1 MQADFASWRARIS
14 PNRVALTTGSGDL
27 TYAAL
32 NDRAERTAAL
42 LHARGVERGDRVAI
56 LAHNSTAHFDLILA
70 APKLGFIAAPFNTR
84 LTAEEQRALLEKT
97 APSLLIFGPEHAKL
111 VEALDGTIGCPRLS
125 LAEYEQALNT
135 QTPGVSAVKIAPD
148 DPHLMLFTGGTT
160 GLPKGALL
168 PHRQTFYNALNT
180 VYAWGLGP
188 DDAVIQATPAFHAAV
203 NALAIPLLHAGG
215 RVIIQHHF
223 DPAEYL
229 HLVEATRPTI
239 LFLVPTMYAMLAA
252 EPAFAHTDFS
262 SVRWAISG
270 GAACP
275 EPLAKRFMARGIQ
288 FRQGYGLTEAGVNC
302 FTIEQNEATQYPDAV
317 GRPMPYSEMKIVSE
331 DGREAA
337 DGTVGELYI
346 RGPHVFLGYYNEPAE
361 TQLVLRPDGWLAT
374 GDFAT
379 RDAAGLFR
387 IVGRKKEMFISGGEN
402 IFPNE
407 IEAALFAHPLVQEC
421 AVVPMPHEKW
431 GEVGCAFVVATG
443 AIDEE
448 ALRAFLTQRLARYKV
463 PKRFVFLA
471 ELPKSAAGKILKTAL
486 RKEYA

>member
-1 MQADFASWRARIS
+1 MQVDFASWRARIS

-32 NDRAERTAAL
+32 NERAKRAAAL
-42 LHARGVERGDRVAI
+42 LRGYGVNPGDRVAL
-56 LAHNSTAHFDLILA
+56 LAHNSVAHFDLMLA
-70 APKLGFIAAPFNTR
+70 ASKSGFIATPFNTR
-84 LTAEEQRALLEKT
+84 LTTEEQRALLEKT
-97 APSLLIFGPEHAKL
+97 TPSLLIYGAEHAEM
-111 VEALDGTIGCPRLS
+111 VEALASSLGCPRVS
-125 LAEYEQALNT
+125 LDDYEQALAT
-135 QTPGVSAVKIAPD
+135 QPPRISAVEIEPD

-203 NALAIPLLHAGG
+203 NALAVPLLHAGG
-215 RVIIQHHF
+215 RVIMQHQF

-252 EPAFAHTDFS
+252 EPAFEHTDFS

-275 EPLAKRFMARGIQ
+275 EPLAQRFVARGIH

-302 FTIEQNEATQYPDAV
+302 FTIEQDEAMRYPDAV
-317 GRPMPYSEMKIVSE
+317 GRPMPYSEMKIVTE
-331 DGREAA
+331 NGAEAPP
-337 DGTVGELYI
+337 GTVGELYI
-346 RGPHVFLGYYNEPAE
+346 RGRHVFLGYFDEPGE
-361 TQLVLRPDGWLAT
+361 TDLVLKPGGWLAT
-374 GDFAT
+374 GDLAR
-379 RDAAGLFR
+379 RDKYGLYR

-407 IEAALFAHPLVQEC
+407 VEAALFAHPAVQEC
-421 AVVPMPHEKW
+421 AVVPVPDEKW
-431 GEVGCAFVVATG
+431 GEVGCAFIVTNQAT
-443 AIDEE
+443 DE
-448 ALRAFLTQRLARYKV
+448 ATLRDFLTARLARYKV
-463 PKRFVFLA
+463 PKQFIFLA
-471 ELPKSAAGKILKTAL
+471 ELPKSAAGKILKTVL
-486 RKEYA
+486 RKEYV